1 MDGVLKPGLGEKE
14 VVVHIG
20 QLLLQSDKGLVDG
33 QGLPEVVGQHQ
44 NGLPGPVGVGEA
56 QGGDGIQGVKEE
68 MGVDLGLESPQL
80 GLLAQLHLV
89 LLLQQLD
96 AQAAVHSV
104 HHRAE
109 NHQPQGVHH
118 DFGDKDGLFQGHR
131 FREGP
136 GHGQDDDA
144 LNQLR
149 RHRQS
154 HQGQVPRSL
163 QPGKPAIVHRPQHPE
178 GEGAQPAGQGGK
190 AAGIVEKPVQAA
202 EGSGG
207 HPGERPTYQPG
218 GQGADGPGVD
228 DGPLEA
234 KPRVG
239 AGDGQQAE
247 QQPQQQLV
255 GDGAVL
261 PLHNGPQGPQLGED
275 SSGHQEQAGVGQ
287 QIDQQIVLNHGE
299 HLPACFSLH
308 TCINVV

>member
-1 MDGVLKPGLGEKE
+1 M
-14 VVVHIG
+14 
-20 QLLLQSDKGLVDG
+20 
-33 QGLPEVVGQHQ
+33 
-44 NGLPGPVGVGEA
+44 
-56 QGGDGIQGVKEE
+56 
-68 MGVDLGLESPQL
+68 
-80 GLLAQLHLV
+80 
-89 LLLQQLD
+89 
-96 AQAAVHSV
+96 
-104 HHRAE
+104 
-109 NHQPQGVHH
+109 
-118 DFGDKDGLFQGHR
+118 
-131 FREGP
+131 
-136 GHGQDDDA
+136 
-144 LNQLR
+144 
-149 RHRQS
+149 
-154 HQGQVPRSL
+154 PRSL

-207 HPGERPTYQPG
+207 HPGERPAYQPG

-228 DGPLEA
+228 DCPLEA

-247 QQPQQQLV
+247 QQPQKQLV

-275 SSGHQEQAGVGQ
+275 GGGHQEQAGVGQ

-299 HLPACFSLH
+299 HLPACFSRH